1 MPVPKKR
8 RSKARRRR
16 YHAHFKVYPAGTAKC
31 PNCGE
36 AFLPHTICPV
46 CGFYKG
52 KKVLVTK
59 AEKSAARK
67 VRKKE
72 EEKKNKGK

>member
-16 YHAHFKVYPAGTAKC
+16 YHAYFKVTPAGTVKC
-31 PNCGE
+31 GNCGE
-36 AFLPHTICPV
+36 QILPHSICQS

-67 VRKKE
+67 ARKQE

>member
-8 RSKARRRR
+8 RSKSRRRR
-16 YHAHFKVYPAGTAKC
+16 YHAHFKVKPGNAGKC
-31 PNCGE
+31 SNCGE
-36 AFLPHTICPV
+36 PVLPHTICPS

-52 KKVLVTK
+52 KKIVVTK

-67 VRKKE
+67 ARKKE